1 MSMKLDAIIDSK
13 TLQASIQRGVREYNR
28 KFASK
33 ETLKLKIDDKGFR
46 QPLGRITG
54 DLQMFDS
61 ALAASNARVIA
72 FGASTAVI
80 GGISKAFKD
89 LAKTTIEVA
98 KSFADI
104 NRILQLSTKN
114 FETFGNQL
122 FNISKK
128 NATSFQDTTKAA
140 LEFARQG
147 LKVEETLKR
156 TSDALTLVRLTG
168 INADKAVSSLTATV
182 NAFDNAMV
190 TTTTSVNKFVAVE
203 TKFAVGAR
211 DLVEA
216 IGRVGSSAKDAK
228 VGFDELNAVVTSV
241 QQTTGRGG
249 AVIGNAMKTIF
260 TRLQRQSTLEALESY
275 NVAVKD
281 IQGNT
286 LPAIQILN
294 NFAQSYKG
302 LTDANQAYLREQV
315 AGVFQANILSAIL
328 RDLGK
333 QQSTYGAALK
343 VSTAATNEADQATA
357 QLNRT
362 LSALAAQT
370 AAEFKRLQENI
381 GKQTFEPI
389 AKAILDPLKGL
400 MEGINE
406 LIDGEGAG
414 SEIANGLLKG
424 IKNVIGG
431 PGLVLIGGILLKVFT
446 NTIGYIGKAL
456 PQLVGM
462 TTETQKRAT
471 IEQFV
476 STVLAKE
483 ADLAKAIA
491 VNEGNAAEQA
501 KLLLGYA
508 KQTAKQFDDQEVSVN
523 NIVTKL
529 MQNPA
534 AFAAINVA
542 ATGKTSKGKGAPRGA
557 GGYMPGMLAEA
568 TDIKNGVGGVKKSAM
583 PVSIPNFAFGGG
595 KRGPMI
601 ANTGEYIVP
610 NFQGGGSA
618 IFNPNMA
625 AAYGLPSGAKQI
637 RGAGGYVP
645 NFADVNISS
654 VDNMISKIESGA
666 YNDKEIRSSLVGDA
680 NKAAG
685 LNMAAKTSPS
695 QVLQKLQRKRG
706 FLGKQSVGNN
716 LDGRGFASM
725 LVPQVGAND
734 PNYRYNFK
742 NAKTQKEA
750 GMLLGGK
757 SGPVN
762 SLTFGVYGLDPN
774 APDDLKKGGNLAKVD
789 KILDDSLVSAAN
801 KVFRSYSPAIG
812 KTPANKERIEKEFLM
827 EGGQGAMEAFK
838 GALFEGLVNRLIGQN
853 LDKKGNTLD
862 VFLDAGGAS
871 GKRAKD
877 LFGVDRAVQF
887 ADVKSNSGSGNKGK
901 FVKQL
906 LSNAKMLPPMAAAR
920 GYVPN
925 FAALGDAVEREAAAG
940 VPLGSIR
947 VGRSSKLNS
956 PNNPAGLAVTNT
968 RDEPRGLKDV
978 VGASRGYVPNYALN
992 LPGGLTVQKG
1002 KGHAKLL
1009 EDAQKKLAKELNDA
1023 INDYRKGNINRDK
1036 LDATTKKLIADMKF
1050 TSTAEKK
1057 VAKSLDRRVRA
1068 VNKMNASGGGGMMSK
1083 ASALNKKMAGGPMGG
1098 MGGMMASMALPML
1111 AGGAEQVFGEGSS
1124 AGQLTSSALS
1134 GAGTGAMIGSFFGP
1148 LGTAVG
1154 AGVGALG
1161 GLALVAGDLGKT
1173 FEQLE
1178 QEASEYETETNNV
1191 TTAAQAVIQAQQDLA
1206 TAMNPTELEDAQ
1218 KRLAKNFEAIK
1229 GTALEEQFS
1238 AAGTNIEAMVEALA
1252 NYTDEAGVQTAINRA
1267 SAAAKKVDDT
1277 DIGKVFRM
1285 VGAEMASGGT
1295 KRYFDQ
1301 ITTNQFG
1308 IDERDIGKQGLQ
1320 NLRTDFGKFFKI
1332 LGSNREGLKSL
1343 SNLLL
1348 KESNEIAGFSEF
1360 SENEVAQNIVD
1371 NYEEFDATTQ
1381 DKLEQLFSD
1390 LEDATDGRIIKNFSE
1405 IVDLVN
1411 GVGTGAQAVAK
1422 VSRDADVA
1430 LKSFTDI
1437 RTAMENISQALTRAS
1452 GLTKGIGKVRGILGN
1467 TGAGLFSGAGAN
1479 IQSVGISRFQAGEGL
1494 REKREVAVSEFASKN
1509 ILKLVDE
1516 IKKSQAAVGDEALA
1530 RLETASTDFLEGNI
1544 DTALKAFSEFK
1555 AGSKEANQAIQSLVT
1570 GLQQEYDLQKTNFE
1584 IEKTINQAKFD
1595 LEEKKAKN
1603 LFNEKTLQNAQR
1615 DILFERQKLFLQEQT
1630 EAKQISI
1637 RDRERLED
1645 PRTFRGRRGASRLA
1659 LRQNIERGMAERDFG
1674 IQQRS
1679 QLEEDVNKVAS
1690 AQVTEQ
1696 QLQSRLELI
1705 STQKTLADKIEELT
1719 FEMQKSRDISK
1730 EISIREMKILNEN
1743 QAANR
1748 RTNLNTQRNFEGQKA
1763 LANKDGSLDE
1773 ENIFTRLKLNR
1784 DTQSSADKTRTD
1796 ADLRKDA
1803 KQIAMNR
1810 RVVIGEV
1817 AKTGGEAGADRQI
1830 KKFVKQ
1836 DQVAIRKSLIEEE
1849 KLYKKSVSDRGSR
1862 LDSIAGESALKV
1874 NAIQSRQRVANPA
1887 ALVAGL
1893 SPISGEVQAAQNK
1906 VRQQSG
1912 SQRVFAIERQSHDL
1926 ATEAL
1931 RTAKSTEDAY
1941 KILNGLKKTGAAAT
1955 NEENILFNANIE
1967 KIRQQI
1973 ELGQIKLVNTKK
1985 ETDLERDLLF
1995 TRQQQLDE
2003 EARSF
2008 KQSMGAGFDEL
2019 FQDID
2024 YIYGRLGKDLPKQFR
2039 DGMVQALETSMDKAE
2054 SFGDAMRGFAVDF
2067 LKIIRRASLEYSM
2080 SNFTSLIGMGASSD
2094 FRERMVHEQKGGL
2107 IHARNGM
2114 YISDGAPSGD
2124 SVPAMLEKGEYVLNR
2139 KAVAGMGGKA
2149 AVDSVNFGMFPRQGG
2164 GSMMLNE
2171 SIGSPRMSGLF
2182 LASDNPELAEERE
2195 KAAERERKRQEKR
2208 AEKDA
2213 MKRQFLATL
2222 MSTAASTAMA
2232 GFSNAAKTKIQE
2244 RQASSQLIEGSGGN
2258 LERSGFSGVQA
2269 TNEQGTA
2276 MLTGMA
2282 SSGSRSVTTDI
2293 SGGLGAMTTE
2303 TVKLTPAQNRVL
2315 SKAIDTRLEDI
2326 GVTSMTEAVQQGA
2339 GTSYMFEARQQL
2351 GDRMGPKVPWWE
2363 KVFGR
2368 DRGRMAG
2375 GFMNKDSMPAYL
2387 SEGEYV
2393 MNNKAV
2399 RKYGLGFMGRL
2410 NGGVIPGFQE
2420 GGPVGGGANTA
2431 PLSSGM
2437 GATTN
2442 NISINVSV
2450 GGGGGGQQASN
2461 SGNQNADQTSNK
2473 DDATQG
2479 KELGEKIRAKV
2490 LEVISEEQRLGGSL
2504 SKTKRQG

>member
-1 MSMKLDAIIDSK
+1 MSMKLDAIIDNK

-89 LAKTTIEVA
+89 LAKTTIEVG
-98 KSFADI
+98 KTFADI
-104 NRILQLSTKN
+104 NRILQISTKN
-114 FETFGNQL
+114 FESFGNQL

-147 LKVEETLKR
+147 LKTEETLKR

-190 TTTTSVNKFVAVE
+190 TTTSSVNKFVAVE

-228 VGFDELNAVVTSV
+228 VGFDELNAIVTSV

-333 QQSTYGAALK
+333 QQSTFGSALK
-343 VSTAATNEADQATA
+343 VSTAATNEADKATA
-357 QLNRT
+357 QLNKT
-362 LSALAAQT
+362 LSALASQT
-370 AAEFKRLQENI
+370 ASEFKRLQENI

-483 ADLAKAIA
+483 VDLAKAIA

-508 KQTAKQFDDQEVSVN
+508 KQTATQFDSQEASVN
-523 NIVTKL
+523 NIVNKL

-542 ATGKTSKGKGAPRGA
+542 TTGKTSKGKGAPRGA

-618 IFNPNMA
+618 IFNPNMV

-645 NFADVNISS
+645 NFADVNIAS
-654 VDNMISKIESGA
+654 VNKAISDIEGGA
-666 YNDKEIRSSLVGDA
+666 YIDPTTGKDIKSKMVADA
-680 NKAAG
+680 NKASG
-685 LNMAAKTSPS
+685 LNIPADSARST
-695 QVLQKLQRKRG
+695 VLQKLTKKKV
-706 FLGKQSVGNN
+706 FLQGQSIGTN

-742 NAKTQKEA
+742 NAKTRKQA
-750 GMLLGGK
+750 GILLGGK
-757 SGPVN
+757 SGPIN
-762 SLTFGVYGLDPN
+762 SVTFGVYGLDPN
-774 APDDLKKGGNLAKVD
+774 APSDLKKGGNLAKVD
-789 KILDDSLVSAAN
+789 EILDKSLVSAAN
-801 KVFRSYSPAIG
+801 KVFKSYSPSIG
-812 KTPANKERIEKEFLM
+812 DIPANKERIEKEFLL

-877 LFGVDRAVQF
+877 LFGINTAVQF

-947 VGRSSKLNS
+947 VGRSSKLTS

-978 VGASRGYVPNYALN
+978 VGASRGYVPNYAFN

-1009 EDAQKKLAKELNDA
+1009 EDAQKKLAKQLNDA

-1036 LDATTKKLIADMKF
+1036 LNATTQKLIADMKF
-1050 TSTAEKK
+1050 TATAEKK
-1057 VAKSLDRRVRA
+1057 VAASLNRRVAA
-1068 VNKMNASGGGGMMSK
+1068 VDRLNTSSGAGGGLMGR
-1083 ASALNKKMAGGPMGG
+1083 ASALNKKMAAGPMGG

-1111 AGGAEQVFGEGSS
+1111 AGGVEQAFGEGDST
-1124 AGQLTSSALS
+1124 GQGLSGALS

-1148 LGTAVG
+1148 LGTAIGGAVG
-1154 AGVGALG
+1154 GIAGLSYA
-1161 GLALVAGDLGKT
+1161 AMNAGKSL
-1173 FEQLE
+1173 EQLE
-1178 QEASEYETETNNV
+1178 RETQEYEQA
-1191 TTAAQAVIQAQQDLA
+1191 TAATTGAAEQYIQAQEDLA
-1206 TAMNPTELEDAQ
+1206 TAITPEELEDAQ
-1218 KRLAKNFEAIK
+1218 KRLAKNFDAIK
-1229 GTALEEQFS
+1229 DVDLQNSFS
-1238 AAGTNIEAMVEALA
+1238 EAGTNVGEMVRKLKEYELRRTAGAVAGRAAANAAVLEEKQGTLSRNFDALLNFIVKQPGSEGKSFGGALQGEDALMTERDLLVRRPRRGGGRGQTLMKDAQGNQIYDMVPLPGNKFYEIDDKALGNLRDQFGEFFEVMSVLNEAQMKELSEMLDTEAQSGDFDADDIARLLVGMNAGFADKDLDNLEAIFQKLEDASDGRLFRTDLVETQDLKGFADLVA
-1252 NYTDEAGVQTAINRA
+1252 RVAAFTSRSKDVTNDI
-1267 SAAAKKVDDT
+1267 SAAAAEALESFQ
-1277 DIGKVFRM
+1277 DIRNSMSRFAEIMARTSSFAAGLGKLRSAYGGAVSGIFSQAGAGITAANFR
-1285 VGAEMASGGT
+1285 ATQEDKSLNEKISSAST
-1295 KRYFDQ
+1295 KFAAD
-1301 ITTNQFG
+1301 NVV
-1308 IDERDIGKQGLQ
+1308 
-1320 NLRTDFGKFFKI
+1320 KI
-1332 LGSNREGLKSL
+1332 L
-1343 SNLLL
+1343 
-1348 KESNEIAGFSEF
+1348 
-1360 SENEVAQNIVD
+1360 D
-1371 NYEEFDATTQ
+1371 T
-1381 DKLEQLFSD
+1381 
-1390 LEDATDGRIIKNFSE
+1390 
-1405 IVDLVN
+1405 
-1411 GVGTGAQAVAK
+1411 
-1422 VSRDADVA
+1422 
-1430 LKSFTDI
+1430 
-1437 RTAMENISQALTRAS
+1437 
-1452 GLTKGIGKVRGILGN
+1452 
-1467 TGAGLFSGAGAN
+1467 
-1479 IQSVGISRFQAGEGL
+1479 
-1494 REKREVAVSEFASKN
+1494 
-1509 ILKLVDE
+1509 
-1516 IKKSQAAVGDEALA
+1516 IKKAGAAVGDDKLRALDEA
-1530 RLETASTDFLEGNI
+1530 ASAFVSGTDGSI
-1544 DTALKAFSEFK
+1544 TDALDKFSEFTTENK
-1555 AGSKEANQAIQSLVT
+1555 KANQTIVTLIDSLRN
-1570 GLQQEYDLQKTNFE
+1570 QYDLQQRNFD
-1584 IEKTINQAKFD
+1584 IEEAILKGRQQ
-1595 LEEKKAKN
+1595 LELEKAKN
-1603 LFNEKTLQNAQR
+1603 VFEEKALAQKQFEVLQERKRTL
-1615 DILFERQKLFLQEQT
+1615 LQEQKT
-1630 EAKQISI
+1630 SELRRISLQAQI
-1637 RDRERLED
+1637 DD
-1645 PRTFRGRRGASRLA
+1645 PRTFRGMRTTRAIA
-1659 LRQNIERGMAERDFG
+1659 TRQ
-1674 IQQRS
+1674 S
-1679 QLEEDVNKVAS
+1679 
-1690 AQVTEQ
+1690 
-1696 QLQSRLELI
+1696 LQ
-1705 STQKTLADKIEELT
+1705 
-1719 FEMQKSRDISK
+1719 
-1730 EISIREMKILNEN
+1730 
-1743 QAANR
+1743 
-1748 RTNLNTQRNFEGQKA
+1748 
-1763 LANKDGSLDE
+1763 
-1773 ENIFTRLKLNR
+1773 
-1784 DTQSSADKTRTD
+1784 
-1796 ADLRKDA
+1796 
-1803 KQIAMNR
+1803 
-1810 RVVIGEV
+1810 
-1817 AKTGGEAGADRQI
+1817 RQI
-1830 KKFVKQ
+1830 
-1836 DQVAIRKSLIEEE
+1836 
-1849 KLYKKSVSDRGSR
+1849 SDEDFRM
-1862 LDSIAGESALKV
+1862 
-1874 NAIQSRQRVANPA
+1874 QR
-1887 ALVAGL
+1887 
-1893 SPISGEVQAAQNK
+1893 
-1906 VRQQSG
+1906 
-1912 SQRVFAIERQSHDL
+1912 
-1926 ATEAL
+1926 
-1931 RTAKSTEDAY
+1931 
-1941 KILNGLKKTGAAAT
+1941 
-1955 NEENILFNANIE
+1955 
-1967 KIRQQI
+1967 
-1973 ELGQIKLVNTKK
+1973 
-1985 ETDLERDLLF
+1985 
-1995 TRQQQLDE
+1995 QQLDE
-2003 EARSF
+2003 QSIKRIADAQMAKQQLDSRLDLISSQDVLAEKIQELTDALRQEQKLLGNEKLREAELRSSATREIALKNQASIIGP
-2008 KQSMGAGFDEL
+2008 KQNPDLYKTGPYKSVRERIEREAEEERRKINQKYDARAKDMISPTIERMTSGQSDSAVDVGTLPALRIRANTSGLPNNQYYSLQKEAAEASAEILRNAKSEEDIMTRLEALKRIGNEQDKNSIDVFNDTIEKIKQEVSYGYESLAIEQEKARARQDAANAIEKANDEEAKSFTRSMGAGFDDL
-2019 FQDID
+2019 FKDID

-2080 SNFTSLIGMGASSD
+2080 SNFTSLIGMGVSSD
-2094 FRERMVHEQKGGL
+2094 FRERMVHEQRGGL

-2171 SIGSPRMSGLF
+2171 SIKSPRMSGLF

-2213 MKRQFLATL
+2213 MKRQFLSTL
-2222 MSTAASTAMA
+2222 LSTAASTAVA
-2232 GFSNAAKTKIQE
+2232 GFSNFAQGRIQDAKAAKSVETATGGKLTKSGNFITGYN
-2244 RQASSQLIEGSGGN
+2244 IEGSDADVAAF
-2258 LERSGFSGVQA
+2258 RAQSTFTPTQA
-2269 TNEQGTA
+2269 KA
-2276 MLTGMA
+2276 L
-2282 SSGSRSVTTDI
+2282 
-2293 SGGLGAMTTE
+2293 GLDTSAGAVKIPKAMTRVLNKTIDNRMAE
-2303 TVKLTPAQNRVL
+2303 IMGGKDVMRDFYKGTSASQSRVDFLTQQGVDASNMKTVKDKMSFMDFLR
-2315 SKAIDTRLEDI
+2315 SKRK
-2326 GVTSMTEAVQQGA
+2326 GG
-2339 GTSYMFEARQQL
+2339 
-2351 GDRMGPKVPWWE
+2351 
-2363 KVFGR
+2363 
-2368 DRGRMAG
+2368 GRMAG
-2375 GFMNKDSMPAYL
+2375 GYMNKDSMPAYL

-2450 GGGGGGQQASN
+2450 GGGGGQTQQGAGGA
-2461 SGNQNADQTSNK
+2461 GNQNADQASNK